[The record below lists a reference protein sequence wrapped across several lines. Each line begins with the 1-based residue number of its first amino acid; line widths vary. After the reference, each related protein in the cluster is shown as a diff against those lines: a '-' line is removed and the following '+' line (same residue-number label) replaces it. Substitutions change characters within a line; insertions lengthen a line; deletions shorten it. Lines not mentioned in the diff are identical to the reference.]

1 MKKIRKMDEM
11 ELMNALK
18 VSRLCYVVVLL
29 ALVLFDILQEFNVF
43 PKLNDMYL
51 SLLIIIDCI
60 VYLIAILIYEPRKI
74 KEKDEK

>member
-1 MKKIRKMDEM
+1 MDEM

-60 VYLIAILIYEPRKI
+60 VYLIALLIYEPRKI
-74 KEKDEK
+74 KDKDEK